1 MDDISTMLRENSFVR
16 NLMDC
21 LPCGVIVVDE
31 GGRVKAL
38 NSVLQNA
45 VGVTEPGVLGKGS
58 GNALGCVRASEHPKG
73 CGTEECCNY
82 CELRM
87 LGLSVLYGTKKQ
99 RTSVSLQLVID
110 GQIRDVALLLSA
122 VPFTYFEKRYAI
134 LIIEDIT
141 PLKSISAPDTQS
153 EFRGI
158 LGQDEKIKNLFD
170 TIRQI
175 ARTDSPVLL
184 QGETGTGKGLAAL
197 AIHKESPRSRK
208 YFVPVN
214 CGSMPE
220 NLVETDLFGH
230 VKGAFTGAYRDKKG
244 RFELAHEGTI
254 FLDEVSELKPAAQSK
269 LLRVL
274 EDGNIE
280 RVGSERPVRVN
291 VRVISATNKELEKE
305 VAAGRFRQDL
315 YYRLCVMPIFIPPL
329 RDRMGD
335 LSLLVNHFLTLYSE
349 ESFGKRVPLSSKAL
363 SMLKTYRWPGNVREL
378 QNILRFALTRSQ
390 GHKIEPQHLSPTL
403 QLSRFEPSA
412 LRRRKSK
419 LQSADVADVLKK
431 AGGNK
436 MKAAKL
442 LGVSRSTLYR
452 FFAKQK
458 KIQ

>member
-1 MDDISTMLRENSFVR
+1 MDDISTMLRENSFVK
-16 NLMDC
+16 NLMDS

-31 GGRVKAL
+31 KSHVKAL
-38 NSVLQNA
+38 NNILEKK
-45 VGVTEPGVLGKGS
+45 VGTTKQLVLGKGS
-58 GNALGCVRASEHPKG
+58 GNTLGCVRALEHPKG

-458 KIQ
+458 KIL

>member
-1 MDDISTMLRENSFVR
+1 MDDISTMLRENSFVK
-16 NLMDC
+16 NLMDS

-31 GGRVKAL
+31 KSHVKAL
-38 NSVLQNA
+38 NNILEKK
-45 VGVTEPGVLGKGS
+45 VGTTKQLVLGKGS

-458 KIQ
+458 KIL